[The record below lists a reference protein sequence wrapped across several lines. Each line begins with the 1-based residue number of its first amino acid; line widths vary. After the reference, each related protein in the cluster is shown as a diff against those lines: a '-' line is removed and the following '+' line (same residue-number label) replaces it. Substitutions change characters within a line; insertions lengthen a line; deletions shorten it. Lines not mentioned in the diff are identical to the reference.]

1 MPDLDLTEKRFES
14 DIEQSLLTYVGYQKG
29 DPKAF
34 DRALALD
41 VGTLLAFVRDTQ
53 PKSWE
58 KYETIYGTSCEKTF
72 IERFCKEVRSLGLLA
87 VLRHGFKDRGITFR
101 VVYYSGRTCM
111 LCGAHGHG
119 AHPHGCRISCRNG

>member
-41 VGTLLAFVRDTQ
+41 VGTLLAFVRDT
-53 PKSWE
+53 PVS
-58 KYETIYGTSCEKTF
+58 YTHLHALFVCAA
-72 IERFCKEVRSLGLLA
+72 LGLSRSRGHERGGR
-87 VLRHGFKDRGITFR
+87 LRCSF
-101 VVYYSGRTCM
+101 
-111 LCGAHGHG
+111 
-119 AHPHGCRISCRNG
+119 

>member
-41 VGTLLAFVRDTQ
+41 VGTLLAFVRGYPAQ
-53 PKSWE
+53 
-58 KYETIYGTSCEKTF
+58 I
-72 IERFCKEVRSLGLLA
+72 LGEIRNH
-87 VLRHGFKDRGITFR
+87 LRDK
-101 VVYYSGRTCM
+101 
-111 LCGAHGHG
+111 L
-119 AHPHGCRISCRNG
+119 